1 MESGERFTINRLF
14 NNMKGKSIFS
24 IVALLVLLAAV
35 IMFLNEMV
43 DLDDMDGGDWTIV
56 LIVVGVLLGIG
67 ALLINSITKNN
78 EQGNTTSILT
88 GKTNPNVLS
97 DMDSSPSTKTK
108 MNLDSDEVFY
118 NLEFI
123 KSLYDSGSIGY
134 SEYSMVEK
142 SLSLIKAG
150 LLSNEQF
157 LNDLPEVIR
166 LKVAELRQ
174 QQIASEEEYKEKH
187 ETLLKLQELR
197 ASGVLTEEEFKT
209 EKRKLYSK

>member
-1 MESGERFTINRLF
+1 
-14 NNMKGKSIFS
+14 MKGKSIFS

-43 DLDDMDGGDWTIV
+43 DFDDMDGSDWTIV

-67 ALLINSITKNN
+67 ALIINSITKNN
-78 EQGNTTSILT
+78 EQGNTTSFLT

-97 DMDSSPSTKTK
+97 DKASSPSTKTK
-108 MNLDSDEVFY
+108 INLDSDEVFY
-118 NLEFI
+118 NLDFI
-123 KSLYDSGSIGY
+123 KSLYNSGSIGY

-174 QQIASEEEYKEKH
+174 QQIASEEKYKEKH

>member
-1 MESGERFTINRLF
+1 
-14 NNMKGKSIFS
+14 MKGKSIFS

-43 DLDDMDGGDWTIV
+43 DFDDMDGSDWTIV

-67 ALLINSITKNN
+67 ALIINSITKNN

-108 MNLDSDEVFY
+108 INLDSDEVFY
-118 NLEFI
+118 NLDFI

-157 LNDLPEVIR
+157 LNDLPEVSR

-174 QQIASEEEYKEKH
+174 QQIADEEKYKEKH

-197 ASGVLTEEEFKT
+197 ASGVLTEEVFKT

>member
-1 MESGERFTINRLF
+1 
-14 NNMKGKSIFS
+14 
-24 IVALLVLLAAV
+24 
-35 IMFLNEMV
+35 
-43 DLDDMDGGDWTIV
+43 
-56 LIVVGVLLGIG
+56 
-67 ALLINSITKNN
+67 
-78 EQGNTTSILT
+78 
-88 GKTNPNVLS
+88 
-97 DMDSSPSTKTK
+97 

-123 KSLYDSGSIGY
+123 KSFYDSGSIGY

-142 SLSLIKAG
+142 SLSLTKAG

-197 ASGVLTEEEFKT
+197 ASGVLTEEGFKT

>member
-1 MESGERFTINRLF
+1 
-14 NNMKGKSIFS
+14 MKGKSIFS

-35 IMFLNEMV
+35 IMFLNEVV

-67 ALLINSITKNN
+67 ALIINSITKNN

-97 DMDSSPSTKTK
+97 DIDSSPSTKTK

-123 KSLYDSGSIGY
+123 KSFYDSGSIGY

-142 SLSLIKAG
+142 SLSLTKAG

>member
-1 MESGERFTINRLF
+1 
-14 NNMKGKSIFS
+14 MKGKSIFS

-97 DMDSSPSTKTK
+97 DIDSSPSTKTK

-174 QQIASEEEYKEKH
+174 QQIASEEE
-187 ETLLKLQELR
+187 
-197 ASGVLTEEEFKT
+197 
-209 EKRKLYSK
+209 

>member
-1 MESGERFTINRLF
+1 
-14 NNMKGKSIFS
+14 MKGKSIFS

-67 ALLINSITKNN
+67 ALIINSITKNN

-97 DMDSSPSTKTK
+97 DIDSSPSTKTK